1 MSKTKGF
8 LSPAVLAI
16 CFTVMFPSYASANVW
31 DLLGI
36 VKYVAGK
43 IILPQAKSSSSVKT
57 TATPDKNPQAS
68 TASNVPSTPPTQEE
82 IIAMLDRLTTECKNL
97 STQGFPCAI
106 GEGRGTTR
114 GSAAEEASAR
124 AIYAM
129 GQSMNAFV
137 KGKADGIRK
146 KIIEDGFPLEEDTF
160 NSKMEVAV
168 DNTVSSSQIYMTY
181 TYTEQRER
189 NGKPV
194 TVYVVNELRILN
206 AALFE
211 NALEDISK
219 GQPVRKSVFDK
230 VTDGIIDTVKKLLK

>member
-1 MSKTKGF
+1 MKTRRF

-16 CFTVMFPSYASANVW
+16 CLTVMFPSYASANVW
-31 DLLGI
+31 DLLGV
-36 VKYVAGK
+36 VKYMAGK
-43 IILPQAKSSSSVKT
+43 IIIPQAKSSSSVKT
-57 TATPDKNPQAS
+57 TATPDKSPQAS
-68 TASNVPSTPPTQEE
+68 ATSDVPSTPPTQEE
-82 IIAMLDRLTTECKNL
+82 IIAVLDRLTTECKNL

-114 GSAAEEASAR
+114 GSAAEEASVR

-137 KGKADGIRK
+137 KGNSEAVRK
-146 KIIEDGFPLEEDTF
+146 KIVEDGFPIEEATF
-160 NSKMEVAV
+160 NSKMEIAV
-168 DNTVSSSQIYMTY
+168 KNAVSGSQIYLTY

-189 NGKPV
+189 NGKQV

-211 NALEDISK
+211 NVLEDVSK
-219 GQPVRKSVFDK
+219 GQPVRKSVFEKIRD
-230 VTDGIIDTVKKLLK
+230 TIADGVKGLLK